1 MKEKDYWEECISLG
15 AEECGL
21 RLSAEQIDCLAESVM
36 SGHENYDMA
45 FYTPPSSDRIYSIE
59 KEYELKLKRLQTEFD
74 AYRCNAESAVASRK
88 EFRDEDE
95 CKKYTKELA
104 EKHDL
109 EYRPSIS
116 SETKHDYLD

>member
-74 AYRCNAESAVASRK
+74 AYRCNAESAVRQALK
-88 EFRDEDE
+88 QP
-95 CKKYTKELA
+95 
-104 EKHDL
+104 KHSSL
-109 EYRPSIS
+109 SIGS
-116 SETKHDYLD
+116 DDQVTRYDGRSTVIQY

>member
-1 MKEKDYWEECISLG
+1 MDVFFPIYPSGDKSKISYACLYDSCYHEKDDY
-15 AEECGL
+15 
-21 RLSAEQIDCLAESVM
+21 
-36 SGHENYDMA
+36 
-45 FYTPPSSDRIYSIE
+45 
-59 KEYELKLKRLQTEFD
+59 
-74 AYRCNAESAVASRK
+74 AVASRK